1 MTLKTRQ
8 ARFFSV
14 IYRVADPAFERAG
27 GGTRGRRNE
36 KREPYAKAF
45 GKNELLIE
53 LDPKPYL
60 IR

>member
-14 IYRVADPAFERAG
+14 IYAVADPAFERAG
-27 GGTRGRRNE
+27 RVTVDRRNE

-45 GKNELLIE
+45 GKNELLIQ

>member
-14 IYRVADPAFERAG
+14 IYRVADPAFEGAG
-27 GGTRGRRNE
+27 SAAGDRRNE
-36 KREPYAKAF
+36 KREPFAKAF

-53 LDPKPYL
+53 FDPKPYL